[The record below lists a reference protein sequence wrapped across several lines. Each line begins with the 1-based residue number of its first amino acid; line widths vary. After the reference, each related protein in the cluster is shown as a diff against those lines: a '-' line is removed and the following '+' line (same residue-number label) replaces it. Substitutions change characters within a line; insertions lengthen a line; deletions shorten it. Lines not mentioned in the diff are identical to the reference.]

1 MRLKTVAGAVLGALI
16 ACSLCAAPLALAE
29 EAAPGGS
36 APVLGEPEVEQPTP
50 PTPETFKGQEF
61 AKGSFTYK
69 ISKISSAA
77 IEKGSC
83 EVTLLKYT
91 GSGTSATVP
100 ATVSYVA
107 GGLGPVTFKVS
118 AIGKDAFNN
127 SKGHKLKSV
136 VVGANISSIA
146 DRAFKGCKKLT
157 KITLKGNKIKTIG
170 PNVDTSKGNINKL
183 YRIRHKWKT
192 CNVFSGVPR
201 ASVIKLPNID
211 ADKGLD
217 YNIAYANSIRLLA
230 GHAKFYGQVK

>member
-29 EAAPGGS
+29 EAVPGGS

-50 PTPETFKGQEF
+50 PAPETFKGQEV
-61 AKGSFTYK
+61 AKGSFTSK

-83 EVTLLKYT
+83 EVMMLKYT

-136 VVGANISSIA
+136 VVGANIGSIA

-157 KITLKGNKIKTIG
+157 KITMKGTALKSVG
-170 PNVDTSKGNINKL
+170 PNTGSNNTKKL
-183 YRIRHKWKT
+183 VKLKKKWKK
-192 CNVFSGVPR
+192 CAAFSSVPR
-201 ASVIKLPNID
+201 TCKVIVPKPQGINFGPVENVRQLF
-211 ADKGLD
+211 
-217 YNIAYANSIRLLA
+217 
-230 GHAKFYGQVK
+230 GHAGFKGVVSW